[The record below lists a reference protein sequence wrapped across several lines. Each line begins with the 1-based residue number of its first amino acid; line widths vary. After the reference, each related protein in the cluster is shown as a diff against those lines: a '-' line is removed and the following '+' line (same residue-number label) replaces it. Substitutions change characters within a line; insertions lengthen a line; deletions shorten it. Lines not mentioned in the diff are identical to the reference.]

1 MKISSIKTIYR
12 GNTEFHQVC
21 VIYNCG
27 TPKQKEEIS
36 AFIEDGVELP
46 GVGDVLYDTSTPSPP
61 WILILV
67 ARQDQIV
74 GENFNVSELSAG
86 ELQIGIRLPGIN
98 LTF

>member
-1 MKISSIKTIYR
+1 M
-12 GNTEFHQVC
+12 C

-46 GVGDVLYDTSTPSPP
+46 GVEDVLYDTSTPSVP

-67 ARQDQIV
+67 ARQDQ
-74 GENFNVSELSAG
+74 VSVRRATHDD
-86 ELQIGIRLPGIN
+86 RLEVSVTKRARLDGNQQKNDRIN
-98 LTF
+98 NHS